1 MSGGDFDLEILKKIA
16 EEISDNRI
24 AEALNLVEA
33 NAVNLDEYSEFW
45 NMKGI
50 ICLKTKNFEI
60 AINCLKKAME
70 IDKYNVDA
78 EYNLAYAYEMT
89 KNYYNALQIYNKILN
104 SVKDDDFKKEIYSC
118 IDKIYLIL
126 ESFSCDI
133 IIKNTDKKNAP
144 EPNVNIFLGRSN
156 ILESIL
162 EDDAPL
168 VSIFVLAYNNLEK
181 YTKTCVQCI
190 LKYTKG
196 IDYELILVDN
206 GSSDGTF
213 EYFKT
218 VPYEKKKIIKVTNNI
233 GAVFASEQAIHESR
247 GKYIVTIPNDV
258 YVTENWLFNML
269 KCINSDEKIGMVN
282 PVCDYVTNLQSVDLG
297 YQNFDDMQLKASKFN
312 VSNPKKWEERLRLIT
327 LGTMYK
333 RECLDTIGFID
344 YGFFHD
350 FGDDD
355 ITFRIRHAGYKAI
368 LCKDVFV
375 SHAGKITDKG
385 ADLSRK
391 SIEKGK
397 KVFADKYY
405 GIDAWDDVNNF
416 ESNMMGLIKIES
428 DKKKY
433 NVLGIDV
440 LCGTPLLQAK
450 NRLRSK
456 GIFNT
461 NLSAFTTQAKYWLD
475 LSTICNNEVKCD
487 RIEFIAEHFEP
498 KVFDYIILGTPINL
512 YEGPYK
518 VLDNMLDLLID
529 DGSLLMKVRNNYGFR
544 NFCIL

>member
-397 KVFADKYY
+397 RYLRINIMVSML
-405 GIDAWDDVNNF
+405 G
-416 ESNMMGLIKIES
+416 MML
-428 DKKKY
+428 
-433 NVLGIDV
+433 
-440 LCGTPLLQAK
+440 
-450 NRLRSK
+450 
-456 GIFNT
+456 
-461 NLSAFTTQAKYWLD
+461 
-475 LSTICNNEVKCD
+475 
-487 RIEFIAEHFEP
+487 
-498 KVFDYIILGTPINL
+498 IIL
-512 YEGPYK
+512 
-518 VLDNMLDLLID
+518 
-529 DGSLLMKVRNNYGFR
+529 SLT
-544 NFCIL
+544 